1 MYVRRVPRPRWGG
14 RRGPQQLPGTPINP
28 MVLPVRRHTIRRE
41 LKRRER
47 HRGERRFR
55 PIWWW
60 LLLLL
65 FGFVVVVCRR
75 LLSPAAPFTGPG
87 GSRSA
92 TASWT
97 GRIEGQ
103 EGTSPFASPSSLSG
117 DDTEGESLVNLVVKV
132 EKHDESS
139 SKHAADACMQPHC
152 SPSGGGKADQ
162 GVCIGGGLG
171 S

>member
-1 MYVRRVPRPRWGG
+1 MHGWG
-14 RRGPQQLPGTPINP
+14 RYQQLPGTSTTP
-28 MVLPVRRHTIRRE
+28 MVLPVRRHTIRWE

-60 LLLLL
+60 WLLLLL
-65 FGFVVVVCRR
+65 GLIVVVVVCR
-75 LLSPAAPFTGPG
+75 LLLTPAASFTGHG
-87 GSRSA
+87 GSWPA

-103 EGTSPFASPSSLSG
+103 ERTSPFASPSSLK
-117 DDTEGESLVNLVVKV
+117 GESLVKKVRRLLQKHESNLKN
-132 EKHDESS
+132 
-139 SKHAADACMQPHC
+139 HANACMQPHC

>member
-1 MYVRRVPRPRWGG
+1 
-14 RRGPQQLPGTPINP
+14 

-41 LKRRER
+41 LERREQ
-47 HRGERRFR
+47 HRGKRRFR

-97 GRIEGQ
+97 GGIEDQ
-103 EGTSPFASPSSLSG
+103 EGPSPFASPSSLK
-117 DDTEGESLVNLVVKV
+117 GESLVKKVRRLLQKHAEFNL
-132 EKHDESS
+132 ENN
-139 SKHAADACMQPHC
+139 KHAADACMQPHY
-152 SPSGGGKADQ
+152 SPSGGGKVDQ
-162 GVCIGGGLG
+162 GLCIGNGLARQPVVVDSFADTTIHG
-171 S
+171 WAAGD